1 MRDLIP
7 FFIATLLCL
16 MLGMIIVIKY
26 LECSTTVIIPPAESF
41 MPTQSTAD
49 IMVKGLCMFD
59 LDGTLSDGI
68 ENSRVVQACIDS
80 GYEVGIVTA
89 GGRYTIDTLADYPW
103 IPKNLLERMAQT
115 GFITFNNVVR
125 NVLAGRERADAYTK
139 IDAQLPAGINIYGWR
154 KGFACT
160 ITANLLGITDKI
172 IVLDDLPLY
181 LSGIKSYN
189 PNIHTVCAGFECG
202 GSALSISTLNLVL

>member
-1 MRDLIP
+1 MCNLI

-16 MLGMIIVIKY
+16 ALGVLIY
-26 LECSTTVIIPPAESF
+26 LECTTVIISPAESF
-41 MPTQSTAD
+41 NPTRNTTA

-68 ENSRVVQACIDS
+68 ENSRVVQACIDN

-89 GGRYTIDTLADYPW
+89 GGRYTIDTLSDYPW
-103 IPKNLLERMAQT
+103 IPKNLLERMKQT

-125 NVLAGRERADAYTK
+125 NILAGRERVDAYTK

-154 KGFACT
+154 KGLACT
-160 ITANLLGITDKI
+160 GTADLLGITGKI
-172 IVLDDLPLY
+172 IVFDDLPLY
-181 LSGIKSYN
+181 LNGIKSYN

-202 GSALSISTLNLVL
+202 GSALSMSTLNLVL